1 MILLMA
7 WIGFLSIV
15 AFTVLIGT
23 LVATMEPIQVAEA
36 GSNPFL
42 GQIQMIGFNFC
53 PRGWSET
60 NGQLLAISSHTALF
74 SLLGTTFGGDGR
86 TTFGLPELRGR
97 DAVHVGSGP
106 GLSPVQWGQK
116 SGTHNYN
123 IATNQL
129 PSHNHGLVAAIL
141 QGVPVVGDS
150 VALTGNGLGLS
161 FAKTYSTTA
170 PDTALHTASIA
181 GNTDN
186 VGQNQQISNMQPSLG
201 VNTIIALVGVFPSR
215 S

>member
-7 WIGFLSIV
+7 WMGFLSIV

-23 LVATMEPIQVAEA
+23 LVATMEPLPVAEA
-36 GSNPFL
+36 SEPFL
-42 GQIQMIGFNFC
+42 GQVQIFGFGFC
-53 PRGWSET
+53 PRGWST
-60 NGQLLAISSHTALF
+60 TDGQLLPIAQNTALF

-86 TTFGLPELRGR
+86 TTFGLPDLRGR

-106 GLSPVQWGQK
+106 GLPNVSWGQRG
-116 SGTHNYN
+116 GTHSYSITTN
-123 IATNQL
+123 IL
-129 PSHNHGLVAAIL
+129 PSHNHGLGAAIL

-170 PDTALHTASIA
+170 PDTALHTTSIA
-181 GNTDN
+181 GTTDN
-186 VGQNQQISNMQPSLG
+186 TGGGQTLTVTEPFLGIFHCIAKVGI
-201 VNTIIALVGVFPSR
+201 FPSR
-215 S
+215 N

>member
-7 WIGFLSIV
+7 WMGFLSIV

-36 GSNPFL
+36 GSIPF
-42 GQIQMIGFNFC
+42 IGEIDMVGFGFC
-53 PRGWSET
+53 PQGWAET
-60 NGQLLAISSHTALF
+60 NSQLLAISQNQALF
-74 SLLGTTFGGDGR
+74 SLLGTTFGGDGQ
-86 TTFGLPELRGR
+86 TTFALPDLRGR

-106 GLSPVQWGQK
+106 GLPNVSWGQK

-161 FAKTYSTTA
+161 FAKIYSTTA

-181 GNTDN
+181 GTTDN
-186 VGQNQQISNMQPSLG
+186 TGNGQTLSVTEPFLG
-201 VNTIIALVGVFPSR
+201 IRHCIALVGLFPS
-215 S
+215 